1 MKRLLSLFLLVSY
14 LLASPGLV
22 YSMHFCGST
31 VTGVSVAVAEHP
43 CCCPV
48 PQKPAGCCHDK
59 KLSSTLQDVK
69 LTTAQLKLPVLV
81 AVPAPPALRLAYR
94 LPTPT
99 YPADEPAAPRRATAA
114 PPPACPPYVR
124 GHAFLI

>member
-1 MKRLLSLFLLVSY
+1 
-14 LLASPGLV
+14 
-22 YSMHFCGST
+22 MHLCGST
-31 VTGVSVAVAEHP
+31 VTGVSVAVAEHS

-48 PQKPAGCCHDK
+48 PKKPTGCCHDK
-59 KLSSTLQDVK
+59 KLSSTLKDVK
-69 LTTAQLKLPVLV
+69 LTTARLKLPVLV
-81 AVPAPPALRLAYR
+81 AVPAPPALQLAYR

-99 YPADEPAAPRRATAA
+99 YPADEPAAPLRATAA